1 MSLFFGCDAK
11 QIKNDVH
18 KNVETQEISRLK
30 EQIEQLKKIVYSG
43 QKQPSIMSGE
53 QKTMAS
59 INQFGTSAYGD
70 ISINRSAGGTN
81 GGKFSHSISSIQN

>member
-1 MSLFFGCDAK
+1 M
-11 QIKNDVH
+11 
-18 KNVETQEISRLK
+18 
-30 EQIEQLKKIVYSG
+30 VYSG